1 MLSYY
6 NDFFPKSKT
15 LCLVIHP
22 QSQKEVSYCIVF
34 LFFFLESSLG
44 GYFKRLTQRKKF
56 SNSVDI
62 FCNVFVVWHG
72 WKYISCQ
79 VSLTPRVERNIS
91 VLSPKC
97 SSNCPLLKKCIFN
110 VRGDHLAICDDVD
123 GPWDLEVHYA
133 KWDKSSRKTR
143 TVWYLLVCGI

>member
-6 NDFFPKSKT
+6 NDFFPQVKDS
-15 LCLVIHP
+15 LSCHP
-22 QSQKEVSYCIVF
+22 PPITKRSCC
-34 LFFFLESSLG
+34 LFFFGEFFG
-44 GYFKRLTQRKKF
+44 GSFKRLIQRKKF
-56 SNSVDI
+56 SNSVDM
-62 FCNVFVVWHG
+62 FCNLFVVWHG
-72 WKYISCQ
+72 WKYVSCQ
-79 VSLTPRVERNIS
+79 VSSTTRVERNIS

-110 VRGDHLAICDDVD
+110 VRRGHLAICDDMD
-123 GPWDLEVHYA
+123 GPWVHYP